1 MNKLKFTPAETD
13 FETMVREKISGNYF
27 SGFIGINIH
36 TITAGEVEAEIDL
49 EKHHQQQ
56 MGFVHGGVTA
66 TFADVVS
73 GFAAYTLVKRGQGV
87 VTADLRVSY
96 LNPGIGTKLYAKGWV
111 IKAGSRMH
119 FCEAEIWT
127 IDEQGNRREVAKS
140 SSTMVVV

>member
-1 MNKLKFTPAETD
+1 MKFIPAEAD
-13 FETMVREKISGNYF
+13 FEEMVKEKIAGNYF

-36 TITAGEVEAEIDL
+36 HIAVGQIEADIDI
-49 EKHHQQQ
+49 EQHHLQQ

-73 GFAAYTLVKRGQGV
+73 GFAAYSLVKRGQGV

-96 LNPGIGTKLYAKGWV
+96 LNPAIGNKLYAKGFV
-111 IKAGSRMH
+111 IKAGQKMH

-127 IDEQGNRREVAKS
+127 MNEQGQRIDVAKS

>member
-1 MNKLKFTPAETD
+1 MIKLKPAEPD
-13 FETMVREKISGNYF
+13 FVEMVKEKIGGNYF
-27 SGFIGINIH
+27 SIHIGINIH
-36 TITAGEVEAEIDL
+36 RIDVGEIEATIDL
-49 EKHHQQQ
+49 QGHHQQQ
-56 MGFVHGGVTA
+56 MGYVHGGVTA
-66 TFADVVS
+66 TFADVES

-96 LNPGIGTKLYAKGWV
+96 LNPGIGSKLYAKGWV

-127 IDEQGNRREVAKS
+127 VDENGKRTDVAKC

>member
-1 MNKLKFTPAETD
+1 MNKLKFTPAEPD
-13 FETMVREKISGNYF
+13 FENMVREKITGNTF
-27 SGFIGINIH
+27 SHYIGIRIH
-36 TITAGEVEAEIDL
+36 RIEAGEVEAEIEL
-49 EKHHQQQ
+49 TPNHLQQ

-96 LNPGIGTKLYAKGWV
+96 LNPGVGTKLYAKGWV

-119 FCEAEIWT
+119 FCEAELWM
-127 IDEQGNRREVAKS
+127 IDEQGNRKDIAKS

>member
-1 MNKLKFTPAETD
+1 MKFKAAEAD
-13 FETMVREKISGNYF
+13 FVEMVQEKIGGNHF
-27 SGFIGINIH
+27 SQYIGINIH
-36 TITAGEVEAEIDL
+36 HIAEGEIEATLNLAD
-49 EKHHQQQ
+49 HHLQQ

-96 LNPGIGTKLYAKGWV
+96 LNPGLGTKVYARGYV

-119 FCEAEIWT
+119 FCEAELWVLDAQNNR
-127 IDEQGNRREVAKS
+127 IDIAKS
-140 SSTMVVV
+140 SSTMVVI